1 MPEKAKFEL
10 SAGGLVFK
18 RKNGQIKL
26 LLIKSFGRWALPK
39 GVVGREVKESVVE
52 AAQREVSEETG
63 LKQIKL
69 KEKIGDIS
77 YMYRLKGKLI
87 YKKIYFYLFEDK
99 TDESITPQKSEV
111 EDAAWFESDEALKT
125 VGFKNTLGIIKK
137 GIELINHYTS

>member
-1 MPEKAKFEL
+1 MSEKAKFEL

-18 RKNGQIKL
+18 KRNNQIKL

-39 GVVGREVKESVVE
+39 GVVGREIKESVVE

-63 LKQIKL
+63 LKQIEL

-111 EDAAWFESDEALKT
+111 EDAAWFEPDEALKT

-137 GIELINHYTS
+137 GIELIKNNG